1 MSEENSNKFWA
12 DERKKTAE
20 LGAQIERLK
29 GQRSEMREQILQ
41 LELKL
46 DEVERFGK
54 LRRSESR
61 IIGSPKYR
69 RFMTVLYVNSDAFA
83 YWIEENKKKE
93 VNKRF

>member
-1 MSEENSNKFWA
+1 
-12 DERKKTAE
+12 

-29 GQRSEMREQILQ
+29 DQRSDMREQILQ

-46 DEVERFGK
+46 DEVELFGK

-69 RFMTVLYVNSDAFA
+69 RFMTVLYVNTDAFA
-83 YWIEENKKKE
+83 YWIDEKKKE
-93 VNKRF
+93 DVNKRF